1 MSVRMPSMGSTPLA
15 ANTPRQSW
23 RRESKKVEVVVAEEP
38 KKATKNKKRE
48 KGSIPPP
55 FTGSTEELY
64 NILETWLKDGV
75 VLLPECKREPTEE
88 EK

>member
-1 MSVRMPSMGSTPLA
+1 M
-15 ANTPRQSW
+15 
-23 RRESKKVEVVVAEEP
+23 AEEP

-55 FTGSTEELY
+55 FTGSMEELY

-75 VLLPECKREPTEE
+75 VVLPECKREPTEE